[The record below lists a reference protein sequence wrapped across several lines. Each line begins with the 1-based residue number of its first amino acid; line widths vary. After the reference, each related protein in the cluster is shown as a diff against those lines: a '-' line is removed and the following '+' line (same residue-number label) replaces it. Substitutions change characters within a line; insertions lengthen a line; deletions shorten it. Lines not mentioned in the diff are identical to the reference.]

1 MYTAAVLSTAGLCGV
16 LLTYLAPR
24 AVMVV
29 VLVLLAFVLAALVRG
44 GWSRL

>member
-1 MYTAAVLSTAGLCGV
+1 MHAAAVLSTAGLCGV

-29 VLVLLAFVLAALVRG
+29 ILVVLAFVLAALIRD
-44 GWSRL
+44 GWPRS